1 MAIEAT
7 VSIAYGDN
15 PRLLPLKLAPIYTTD
30 TSSSYRGVE
39 GTVELVLERLKQTP
53 ATSMSL
59 DEITELYADI
69 AWIARIASAVQ
80 DDGLA
85 VFSQIAE
92 VVDDEQMARGLRLLA
107 EKVRR
112 LRPVDDELKA
122 VIHGIMEE
130 MEQAVPA
137 GLAQIKLRYD
147 LVCEG
152 LLAIAGGCDAH
163 ELERVLDGVKV
174 EEEVRIYR

>member
-39 GTVELVLERLKQTP
+39 GTVELALERLKQTP

-92 VVDDEQMARGLRLLA
+92 VVDDEQMARYCWRL
-107 EKVRR
+107 
-112 LRPVDDELKA
+112 
-122 VIHGIMEE
+122 
-130 MEQAVPA
+130 
-137 GLAQIKLRYD
+137 
-147 LVCEG
+147 
-152 LLAIAGGCDAH
+152 
-163 ELERVLDGVKV
+163 
-174 EEEVRIYR
+174 